1 MKKSLWKWLEDKRI
15 KNKKEKER
23 MKKKYESLSLVGRN
37 SYDGIMEREDK
48 SFIPFIDTMWG
59 LVKVIIILALFSS
72 SLTYLFWYNT
82 AFETLRIQFGVIVII
97 LVNLFL
103 ITLLFMM
110 IWSFFIDRR
119 ISKLRR
125 KLLLGE

>member
-48 SFIPFIDTMWG
+48 SFISSMVAMWG